1 MGRPLTGKTHV
12 GIRRETRSNGD
23 VYVYERV
30 TGYDPKTQKT
40 KTLSTR
46 LLGKILAGSTEMIP
60 TRPKKK
66 RSEVIEAPVQA
77 VRTHVGLQKILEW
90 AGHES
95 GIDADLQRSF
105 EIGDA
110 LKLSSIARYWVATD
124 GDTLP
129 RMESWQVMNPLPYGH
144 PITQDV
150 YGKLFAS
157 VGRNESGVQ
166 SYFQCRGQRVSST
179 GLNLALDTT
188 TFSTYSKN
196 QIEARQGFN
205 KDGDGLDTIKLLVLY
220 SVENRQPVAFSK
232 QPGNIPDKISLAN
245 ALRQLDMLD
254 LASPVIVADNG
265 FYSQDNMTHFAREHT
280 KFLMLAN
287 STDKW
292 VRSEIDAARE
302 ELGHFRN
309 VCPFDVDV
317 SGVMRRRQHGF
328 SIVRK
333 RTRGNFEA
341 GETESFTRRLYVHV
355 FHKPVSKQPGNIPD
369 KISLANA
376 LRQLDMLDLA
386 SPVIVADN
394 GFYSQDNMTHFARE
408 HTKFLMLANSTD
420 KWVRSEIDAAREE
433 LGHFRNVCPFDV
445 DVSGVMRRRQHGFS
459 IVRKR
464 TRGNFE
470 AGETES
476 FTRRLYVHVFH
487 KPEAAPIQERRLRES
502 LFSLKKDLEDGVEEF
517 RPAAQKQID
526 SYLTV
531 KRTAKGVKVD
541 FKMDGIEE
549 AKRYWGYFVLVS
561 NEIKDPF
568 DALKAYRSRE
578 KIEELFATYK
588 DSFDGRKPRTWYPE
602 NLYGRQFA
610 QFVGLGYHCF
620 LAKRIL
626 DVKKALSEKETEGK
640 TKEELSLEAKLL
652 AWLNQHSLIQILDWF
667 RCVDYVAATGNAS
680 ASKWT
685 TETTRRDQLFLKML
699 GVK

>member
-1 MGRPLTGKTHV
+1 MEILIGRPLTGKTHV

-66 RSEVIEAPVQA
+66 RSEVIEAPVQT

-150 YGKLFAS
+150 YGKLFTS
-157 VGRNESGVQ
+157 VGRNESGMQ

-232 QPGNIPDKISLAN
+232 QP
-245 ALRQLDMLD
+245 
-254 LASPVIVADNG
+254 
-265 FYSQDNMTHFAREHT
+265 E
-280 KFLMLAN
+280 
-287 STDKW
+287 
-292 VRSEIDAARE
+292 
-302 ELGHFRN
+302 
-309 VCPFDVDV
+309 
-317 SGVMRRRQHGF
+317 
-328 SIVRK
+328 
-333 RTRGNFEA
+333 
-341 GETESFTRRLYVHV
+341 
-355 FHKPVSKQPGNIPD
+355 NIPD

-680 ASKWT
+680 ASQWA

>member
-166 SYFQCRGQRVSST
+166 SYFQCRGQRVLST

-220 SVENRQPVAFSK
+220 SVENRQPVAF
-232 QPGNIPDKISLAN
+232 
-245 ALRQLDMLD
+245 
-254 LASPVIVADNG
+254 
-265 FYSQDNMTHFAREHT
+265 
-280 KFLMLAN
+280 
-287 STDKW
+287 
-292 VRSEIDAARE
+292 
-302 ELGHFRN
+302 
-309 VCPFDVDV
+309 
-317 SGVMRRRQHGF
+317 
-328 SIVRK
+328 
-333 RTRGNFEA
+333 
-341 GETESFTRRLYVHV
+341 
-355 FHKPVSKQPGNIPD
+355 SKQPGNIPD

-541 FKMDGIEE
+541 FKMDEIEE
-549 AKRYWGYFVLVS
+549 AKRYCGYFVLVS

>member
-1 MGRPLTGKTHV
+1 MLMGRPLTGKTHV

-66 RSEVIEAPVQA
+66 RSDVIEAHVQA

-166 SYFQCRGQRVSST
+166 SYFQCRGQRVLST

-355 FHKPVSKQPGNIPD
+355 FHKP
-369 KISLANA
+369 
-376 LRQLDMLDLA
+376 
-386 SPVIVADN
+386 
-394 GFYSQDNMTHFARE
+394 
-408 HTKFLMLANSTD
+408 
-420 KWVRSEIDAAREE
+420 
-433 LGHFRNVCPFDV
+433 
-445 DVSGVMRRRQHGFS
+445 
-459 IVRKR
+459 
-464 TRGNFE
+464 
-470 AGETES
+470 
-476 FTRRLYVHVFH
+476 
-487 KPEAAPIQERRLRES
+487 EAAPIQERRLRES

-517 RPAAQKQID
+517 RPATQKQID

-640 TKEELSLEAKLL
+640 TREELSLEAKLL

>member
-245 ALRQLDMLD
+245 ALRQ
-254 LASPVIVADNG
+254 
-265 FYSQDNMTHFAREHT
+265 F
-280 KFLMLAN
+280 
-287 STDKW
+287 
-292 VRSEIDAARE
+292 
-302 ELGHFRN
+302 
-309 VCPFDVDV
+309 
-317 SGVMRRRQHGF
+317 
-328 SIVRK
+328 
-333 RTRGNFEA
+333 
-341 GETESFTRRLYVHV
+341 
-355 FHKPVSKQPGNIPD
+355 
-369 KISLANA
+369 
-376 LRQLDMLDLA
+376 DMLDLA

-578 KIEELFATYK
+578 KLEELFATYK

-626 DVKKALSEKETEGK
+626 DVKKALSEIETEGK
-640 TKEELSLEAKLL
+640 TKEEELSLEAKLL

>member
-1 MGRPLTGKTHV
+1 MRALLEILMGRPLTGKTHV

-166 SYFQCRGQRVSST
+166 SYFQCRGQRVLST

-220 SVENRQPVAFSK
+220 SVENRQPVAF
-232 QPGNIPDKISLAN
+232 
-245 ALRQLDMLD
+245 
-254 LASPVIVADNG
+254 
-265 FYSQDNMTHFAREHT
+265 
-280 KFLMLAN
+280 
-287 STDKW
+287 
-292 VRSEIDAARE
+292 
-302 ELGHFRN
+302 
-309 VCPFDVDV
+309 
-317 SGVMRRRQHGF
+317 
-328 SIVRK
+328 
-333 RTRGNFEA
+333 
-341 GETESFTRRLYVHV
+341 
-355 FHKPVSKQPGNIPD
+355 SKQPGNIPD

-541 FKMDGIEE
+541 FKMDEIEE

>member
-1 MGRPLTGKTHV
+1 MEILIGRPLTGKTHV

-166 SYFQCRGQRVSST
+166 SYFQCRGQRVLST

-220 SVENRQPVAFSK
+220 SVENRQPVAF
-232 QPGNIPDKISLAN
+232 
-245 ALRQLDMLD
+245 
-254 LASPVIVADNG
+254 
-265 FYSQDNMTHFAREHT
+265 
-280 KFLMLAN
+280 
-287 STDKW
+287 
-292 VRSEIDAARE
+292 
-302 ELGHFRN
+302 
-309 VCPFDVDV
+309 
-317 SGVMRRRQHGF
+317 
-328 SIVRK
+328 
-333 RTRGNFEA
+333 
-341 GETESFTRRLYVHV
+341 
-355 FHKPVSKQPGNIPD
+355 SKQPGNIPD

-541 FKMDGIEE
+541 FKMDEIEE

>member
-23 VYVYERV
+23 VYVYKRV

-66 RSEVIEAPVQA
+66 PSEVIEAPVQA

-205 KDGDGLDTIKLLVLY
+205 KDGDRLDTIKLLVLY
-220 SVENRQPVAFSK
+220 SVENRQPVAF
-232 QPGNIPDKISLAN
+232 
-245 ALRQLDMLD
+245 
-254 LASPVIVADNG
+254 
-265 FYSQDNMTHFAREHT
+265 
-280 KFLMLAN
+280 
-287 STDKW
+287 
-292 VRSEIDAARE
+292 
-302 ELGHFRN
+302 
-309 VCPFDVDV
+309 
-317 SGVMRRRQHGF
+317 
-328 SIVRK
+328 
-333 RTRGNFEA
+333 
-341 GETESFTRRLYVHV
+341 
-355 FHKPVSKQPGNIPD
+355 SKQPGNIPD

-526 SYLTV
+526 CYLTV

-588 DSFDGRKPRTWYPE
+588 DSFDGRKPRTWHPE

-680 ASKWT
+680 ASQWA

>member
-1 MGRPLTGKTHV
+1 MIEYKGIIGDTHGTPSHWKTHV

-166 SYFQCRGQRVSST
+166 SYFQCRGQRVLST

-220 SVENRQPVAFSK
+220 SVENRQPVAF
-232 QPGNIPDKISLAN
+232 
-245 ALRQLDMLD
+245 
-254 LASPVIVADNG
+254 
-265 FYSQDNMTHFAREHT
+265 
-280 KFLMLAN
+280 
-287 STDKW
+287 
-292 VRSEIDAARE
+292 
-302 ELGHFRN
+302 
-309 VCPFDVDV
+309 
-317 SGVMRRRQHGF
+317 
-328 SIVRK
+328 
-333 RTRGNFEA
+333 
-341 GETESFTRRLYVHV
+341 
-355 FHKPVSKQPGNIPD
+355 SKQPGNIPD

-541 FKMDGIEE
+541 FKMDEIEE

>member
-1 MGRPLTGKTHV
+1 M
-12 GIRRETRSNGD
+12 
-23 VYVYERV
+23 

-166 SYFQCRGQRVSST
+166 SYFQCRGQRVLST

-220 SVENRQPVAFSK
+220 SVENRQPVAF
-232 QPGNIPDKISLAN
+232 
-245 ALRQLDMLD
+245 
-254 LASPVIVADNG
+254 
-265 FYSQDNMTHFAREHT
+265 
-280 KFLMLAN
+280 
-287 STDKW
+287 
-292 VRSEIDAARE
+292 
-302 ELGHFRN
+302 
-309 VCPFDVDV
+309 
-317 SGVMRRRQHGF
+317 
-328 SIVRK
+328 
-333 RTRGNFEA
+333 
-341 GETESFTRRLYVHV
+341 
-355 FHKPVSKQPGNIPD
+355 SKQPGNIPD

-541 FKMDGIEE
+541 FKMDEIEE
-549 AKRYWGYFVLVS
+549 AKRYCGYFVLVS

>member
-1 MGRPLTGKTHV
+1 MEILIGRPLTGKTHV

-166 SYFQCRGQRVSST
+166 SYFQCRGQRVLST

-220 SVENRQPVAFSK
+220 SVENRQPVAF
-232 QPGNIPDKISLAN
+232 
-245 ALRQLDMLD
+245 
-254 LASPVIVADNG
+254 
-265 FYSQDNMTHFAREHT
+265 
-280 KFLMLAN
+280 
-287 STDKW
+287 
-292 VRSEIDAARE
+292 
-302 ELGHFRN
+302 
-309 VCPFDVDV
+309 
-317 SGVMRRRQHGF
+317 
-328 SIVRK
+328 
-333 RTRGNFEA
+333 
-341 GETESFTRRLYVHV
+341 
-355 FHKPVSKQPGNIPD
+355 SKQPGNIPD

-541 FKMDGIEE
+541 FKMDEIEE

-680 ASKWT
+680 ASQWA

>member
-355 FHKPVSKQPGNIPD
+355 FHKP
-369 KISLANA
+369 
-376 LRQLDMLDLA
+376 
-386 SPVIVADN
+386 
-394 GFYSQDNMTHFARE
+394 
-408 HTKFLMLANSTD
+408 
-420 KWVRSEIDAAREE
+420 
-433 LGHFRNVCPFDV
+433 
-445 DVSGVMRRRQHGFS
+445 
-459 IVRKR
+459 
-464 TRGNFE
+464 
-470 AGETES
+470 
-476 FTRRLYVHVFH
+476 
-487 KPEAAPIQERRLRES
+487 EAAPIQERRLRES

-652 AWLNQHSLIQILDWF
+652 AWLNQHSLIQILDCRLRRCNGECQCIQMDNGNDETRPALSQDVGREVIRGGF
-667 RCVDYVAATGNAS
+667 R
-680 ASKWT
+680 
-685 TETTRRDQLFLKML
+685 RL
-699 GVK
+699 

>member
-1 MGRPLTGKTHV
+1 M
-12 GIRRETRSNGD
+12 
-23 VYVYERV
+23 

-220 SVENRQPVAFSK
+220 SVENRQPVAF
-232 QPGNIPDKISLAN
+232 
-245 ALRQLDMLD
+245 
-254 LASPVIVADNG
+254 
-265 FYSQDNMTHFAREHT
+265 
-280 KFLMLAN
+280 
-287 STDKW
+287 
-292 VRSEIDAARE
+292 
-302 ELGHFRN
+302 
-309 VCPFDVDV
+309 
-317 SGVMRRRQHGF
+317 
-328 SIVRK
+328 
-333 RTRGNFEA
+333 
-341 GETESFTRRLYVHV
+341 
-355 FHKPVSKQPGNIPD
+355 SKQPGNIPD

>member
-1 MGRPLTGKTHV
+1 MLAFAAKPARMATST
-12 GIRRETRSNGD
+12 
-23 VYVYERV
+23 Y

-166 SYFQCRGQRVSST
+166 SYFQCRGQRVLST

-220 SVENRQPVAFSK
+220 SVENRQPVAF
-232 QPGNIPDKISLAN
+232 
-245 ALRQLDMLD
+245 
-254 LASPVIVADNG
+254 
-265 FYSQDNMTHFAREHT
+265 
-280 KFLMLAN
+280 
-287 STDKW
+287 
-292 VRSEIDAARE
+292 
-302 ELGHFRN
+302 
-309 VCPFDVDV
+309 
-317 SGVMRRRQHGF
+317 
-328 SIVRK
+328 
-333 RTRGNFEA
+333 
-341 GETESFTRRLYVHV
+341 
-355 FHKPVSKQPGNIPD
+355 SKQPGNIPD

-541 FKMDGIEE
+541 FKMDEIEE

-578 KIEELFATYK
+578 KLEELFATYK

>member
-1 MGRPLTGKTHV
+1 MEILIGRPLTGKTHV

-166 SYFQCRGQRVSST
+166 SYFQCRGQRVLST

-220 SVENRQPVAFSK
+220 SVENRQPVAF
-232 QPGNIPDKISLAN
+232 
-245 ALRQLDMLD
+245 
-254 LASPVIVADNG
+254 
-265 FYSQDNMTHFAREHT
+265 
-280 KFLMLAN
+280 
-287 STDKW
+287 
-292 VRSEIDAARE
+292 
-302 ELGHFRN
+302 
-309 VCPFDVDV
+309 
-317 SGVMRRRQHGF
+317 
-328 SIVRK
+328 
-333 RTRGNFEA
+333 
-341 GETESFTRRLYVHV
+341 
-355 FHKPVSKQPGNIPD
+355 SKQPGNIPD

-680 ASKWT
+680 ASQWA

>member
-1 MGRPLTGKTHV
+1 M
-12 GIRRETRSNGD
+12 
-23 VYVYERV
+23 

-166 SYFQCRGQRVSST
+166 SYFQCRGQRVLST

-220 SVENRQPVAFSK
+220 SVENRQPVAF
-232 QPGNIPDKISLAN
+232 
-245 ALRQLDMLD
+245 
-254 LASPVIVADNG
+254 
-265 FYSQDNMTHFAREHT
+265 
-280 KFLMLAN
+280 
-287 STDKW
+287 
-292 VRSEIDAARE
+292 
-302 ELGHFRN
+302 
-309 VCPFDVDV
+309 
-317 SGVMRRRQHGF
+317 
-328 SIVRK
+328 
-333 RTRGNFEA
+333 
-341 GETESFTRRLYVHV
+341 
-355 FHKPVSKQPGNIPD
+355 SKQPGNIPD

-541 FKMDGIEE
+541 FKMDEIEE

>member
-1 MGRPLTGKTHV
+1 MRALLEILMGRPLTGKTHV

-166 SYFQCRGQRVSST
+166 SYFQFRGQRVSST

-355 FHKPVSKQPGNIPD
+355 FHKP
-369 KISLANA
+369 
-376 LRQLDMLDLA
+376 
-386 SPVIVADN
+386 
-394 GFYSQDNMTHFARE
+394 
-408 HTKFLMLANSTD
+408 
-420 KWVRSEIDAAREE
+420 
-433 LGHFRNVCPFDV
+433 
-445 DVSGVMRRRQHGFS
+445 
-459 IVRKR
+459 
-464 TRGNFE
+464 
-470 AGETES
+470 
-476 FTRRLYVHVFH
+476 
-487 KPEAAPIQERRLRES
+487 EAAPIQERRLRES

-541 FKMDGIEE
+541 FQMDGIEE

>member
-1 MGRPLTGKTHV
+1 MRALLEILMGRPLTGKTHV

-166 SYFQCRGQRVSST
+166 SYFQCRGQRVLST

-287 STDKW
+287 STD
-292 VRSEIDAARE
+292 R
-302 ELGHFRN
+302 
-309 VCPFDVDV
+309 
-317 SGVMRRRQHGF
+317 
-328 SIVRK
+328 
-333 RTRGNFEA
+333 
-341 GETESFTRRLYVHV
+341 
-355 FHKPVSKQPGNIPD
+355 
-369 KISLANA
+369 
-376 LRQLDMLDLA
+376 
-386 SPVIVADN
+386 
-394 GFYSQDNMTHFARE
+394 
-408 HTKFLMLANSTD
+408 
-420 KWVRSEIDAAREE
+420 WVRSEIDAAREE

-541 FKMDGIEE
+541 FKMDEIEE

>member
-1 MGRPLTGKTHV
+1 MRALLEILMGRPLTGKTHV

-166 SYFQCRGQRVSST
+166 SYFQCRGQRVLST

-355 FHKPVSKQPGNIPD
+355 FHKP
-369 KISLANA
+369 
-376 LRQLDMLDLA
+376 
-386 SPVIVADN
+386 
-394 GFYSQDNMTHFARE
+394 
-408 HTKFLMLANSTD
+408 
-420 KWVRSEIDAAREE
+420 
-433 LGHFRNVCPFDV
+433 
-445 DVSGVMRRRQHGFS
+445 
-459 IVRKR
+459 
-464 TRGNFE
+464 
-470 AGETES
+470 
-476 FTRRLYVHVFH
+476 
-487 KPEAAPIQERRLRES
+487 EAAPIQERRLRES

-526 SYLTV
+526 SYLTA

-541 FKMDGIEE
+541 FKMDEIEE

-578 KIEELFATYK
+578 KIEELFATNK

-626 DVKKALSEKETEGK
+626 DVKKALSEKEIEGK

>member
-150 YGKLFAS
+150 YGKLFIS

-333 RTRGNFEA
+333 RTRG
-341 GETESFTRRLYVHV
+341 H
-355 FHKPVSKQPGNIPD
+355 
-369 KISLANA
+369 
-376 LRQLDMLDLA
+376 
-386 SPVIVADN
+386 
-394 GFYSQDNMTHFARE
+394 
-408 HTKFLMLANSTD
+408 
-420 KWVRSEIDAAREE
+420 
-433 LGHFRNVCPFDV
+433 
-445 DVSGVMRRRQHGFS
+445 
-459 IVRKR
+459 
-464 TRGNFE
+464 FE

-526 SYLTV
+526 CYLTV

>member
-1 MGRPLTGKTHV
+1 MQILRGRPLTGKTHV

-355 FHKPVSKQPGNIPD
+355 FHKP
-369 KISLANA
+369 
-376 LRQLDMLDLA
+376 
-386 SPVIVADN
+386 
-394 GFYSQDNMTHFARE
+394 
-408 HTKFLMLANSTD
+408 
-420 KWVRSEIDAAREE
+420 
-433 LGHFRNVCPFDV
+433 
-445 DVSGVMRRRQHGFS
+445 
-459 IVRKR
+459 
-464 TRGNFE
+464 
-470 AGETES
+470 
-476 FTRRLYVHVFH
+476 
-487 KPEAAPIQERRLRES
+487 EAAPIQERRLRES

>member
-1 MGRPLTGKTHV
+1 
-12 GIRRETRSNGD
+12 
-23 VYVYERV
+23 
-30 TGYDPKTQKT
+30 
-40 KTLSTR
+40 
-46 LLGKILAGSTEMIP
+46 MIP

-355 FHKPVSKQPGNIPD
+355 FHKP
-369 KISLANA
+369 
-376 LRQLDMLDLA
+376 
-386 SPVIVADN
+386 
-394 GFYSQDNMTHFARE
+394 
-408 HTKFLMLANSTD
+408 
-420 KWVRSEIDAAREE
+420 
-433 LGHFRNVCPFDV
+433 
-445 DVSGVMRRRQHGFS
+445 
-459 IVRKR
+459 
-464 TRGNFE
+464 
-470 AGETES
+470 
-476 FTRRLYVHVFH
+476 
-487 KPEAAPIQERRLRES
+487 EAAPIQERRLRES

-610 QFVGLGYHCF
+610 QFLGLGYPCF

>member
-1 MGRPLTGKTHV
+1 MIEYKGIIGDTHGTPSHWKTHV

-355 FHKPVSKQPGNIPD
+355 FHKP
-369 KISLANA
+369 
-376 LRQLDMLDLA
+376 
-386 SPVIVADN
+386 
-394 GFYSQDNMTHFARE
+394 
-408 HTKFLMLANSTD
+408 
-420 KWVRSEIDAAREE
+420 
-433 LGHFRNVCPFDV
+433 
-445 DVSGVMRRRQHGFS
+445 
-459 IVRKR
+459 
-464 TRGNFE
+464 
-470 AGETES
+470 
-476 FTRRLYVHVFH
+476 
-487 KPEAAPIQERRLRES
+487 EAAPIQERRLRES

-549 AKRYWGYFVLVS
+549 AKCYWGYFVLVS

>member
-1 MGRPLTGKTHV
+1 M
-12 GIRRETRSNGD
+12 
-23 VYVYERV
+23 

-166 SYFQCRGQRVSST
+166 SYFQCRGQRVLST

-220 SVENRQPVAFSK
+220 SVENRQPVAF
-232 QPGNIPDKISLAN
+232 
-245 ALRQLDMLD
+245 
-254 LASPVIVADNG
+254 
-265 FYSQDNMTHFAREHT
+265 
-280 KFLMLAN
+280 
-287 STDKW
+287 
-292 VRSEIDAARE
+292 
-302 ELGHFRN
+302 
-309 VCPFDVDV
+309 
-317 SGVMRRRQHGF
+317 
-328 SIVRK
+328 
-333 RTRGNFEA
+333 
-341 GETESFTRRLYVHV
+341 
-355 FHKPVSKQPGNIPD
+355 SKQPGNIPD

-640 TKEELSLEAKLL
+640 TREELSLEAKLL

>member
-1 MGRPLTGKTHV
+1 MRALLEMLMGRPLTGKTHV

-166 SYFQCRGQRVSST
+166 SYFQCRGQRVLST

-220 SVENRQPVAFSK
+220 SVENRQPVAF
-232 QPGNIPDKISLAN
+232 
-245 ALRQLDMLD
+245 
-254 LASPVIVADNG
+254 
-265 FYSQDNMTHFAREHT
+265 
-280 KFLMLAN
+280 
-287 STDKW
+287 
-292 VRSEIDAARE
+292 
-302 ELGHFRN
+302 
-309 VCPFDVDV
+309 
-317 SGVMRRRQHGF
+317 
-328 SIVRK
+328 
-333 RTRGNFEA
+333 
-341 GETESFTRRLYVHV
+341 
-355 FHKPVSKQPGNIPD
+355 SKQPGNIPD

-541 FKMDGIEE
+541 FKVDEIEE

-578 KIEELFATYK
+578 KIEELFATNK

-626 DVKKALSEKETEGK
+626 DVKKALSEKEIEGK

>member
-1 MGRPLTGKTHV
+1 MGRPLAGKTHV

-355 FHKPVSKQPGNIPD
+355 FHKP
-369 KISLANA
+369 
-376 LRQLDMLDLA
+376 
-386 SPVIVADN
+386 
-394 GFYSQDNMTHFARE
+394 
-408 HTKFLMLANSTD
+408 
-420 KWVRSEIDAAREE
+420 
-433 LGHFRNVCPFDV
+433 
-445 DVSGVMRRRQHGFS
+445 
-459 IVRKR
+459 
-464 TRGNFE
+464 
-470 AGETES
+470 
-476 FTRRLYVHVFH
+476 
-487 KPEAAPIQERRLRES
+487 EAAPIQERRLRES

-578 KIEELFATYK
+578 KLEELFATYK

-626 DVKKALSEKETEGK
+626 DVKKALSEIETEGK
-640 TKEELSLEAKLL
+640 TKEEELSLEAKLL

>member
-355 FHKPVSKQPGNIPD
+355 FHKP
-369 KISLANA
+369 
-376 LRQLDMLDLA
+376 
-386 SPVIVADN
+386 
-394 GFYSQDNMTHFARE
+394 
-408 HTKFLMLANSTD
+408 
-420 KWVRSEIDAAREE
+420 
-433 LGHFRNVCPFDV
+433 
-445 DVSGVMRRRQHGFS
+445 
-459 IVRKR
+459 
-464 TRGNFE
+464 
-470 AGETES
+470 
-476 FTRRLYVHVFH
+476 
-487 KPEAAPIQERRLRES
+487 EAAPIQERRLRES

-541 FKMDGIEE
+541 FKMDEIEE

-578 KIEELFATYK
+578 KLEELFATYK

-626 DVKKALSEKETEGK
+626 DVKKALSEIETEGK
-640 TKEELSLEAKLL
+640 TKEEELSLEAKLL

>member
-66 RSEVIEAPVQA
+66 RSEIIEAPVQA

-90 AGHES
+90 TGHES

-157 VGRNESGVQ
+157 LGRNESGVQ

-188 TFSTYSKN
+188 TFYSKN

-220 SVENRQPVAFSK
+220 SVENRQPVAF
-232 QPGNIPDKISLAN
+232 
-245 ALRQLDMLD
+245 
-254 LASPVIVADNG
+254 
-265 FYSQDNMTHFAREHT
+265 
-280 KFLMLAN
+280 
-287 STDKW
+287 
-292 VRSEIDAARE
+292 
-302 ELGHFRN
+302 
-309 VCPFDVDV
+309 
-317 SGVMRRRQHGF
+317 
-328 SIVRK
+328 
-333 RTRGNFEA
+333 
-341 GETESFTRRLYVHV
+341 
-355 FHKPVSKQPGNIPD
+355 SKQPGNIPD

-667 RCVDYVAATGNAS
+667 RCVDYIAATGNAS

>member
-355 FHKPVSKQPGNIPD
+355 FHKP
-369 KISLANA
+369 
-376 LRQLDMLDLA
+376 
-386 SPVIVADN
+386 
-394 GFYSQDNMTHFARE
+394 
-408 HTKFLMLANSTD
+408 
-420 KWVRSEIDAAREE
+420 
-433 LGHFRNVCPFDV
+433 
-445 DVSGVMRRRQHGFS
+445 
-459 IVRKR
+459 
-464 TRGNFE
+464 
-470 AGETES
+470 
-476 FTRRLYVHVFH
+476 
-487 KPEAAPIQERRLRES
+487 EAAPIQERRLRES

-578 KIEELFATYK
+578 KLEELFATYK

-626 DVKKALSEKETEGK
+626 DVKKALSEIETEGK
-640 TKEELSLEAKLL
+640 TKEEELSLEAKLL

>member
-30 TGYDPKTQKT
+30 AGYDPKTQKT

-166 SYFQCRGQRVSST
+166 SYFQCRGQRVLST

-245 ALRQLDMLD
+245 ALRLLDMLD

-292 VRSEIDAARE
+292 VRSE
-302 ELGHFRN
+302 
-309 VCPFDVDV
+309 
-317 SGVMRRRQHGF
+317 M
-328 SIVRK
+328 
-333 RTRGNFEA
+333 
-341 GETESFTRRLYVHV
+341 
-355 FHKPVSKQPGNIPD
+355 
-369 KISLANA
+369 
-376 LRQLDMLDLA
+376 
-386 SPVIVADN
+386 
-394 GFYSQDNMTHFARE
+394 
-408 HTKFLMLANSTD
+408 
-420 KWVRSEIDAAREE
+420 DAAREE

-541 FKMDGIEE
+541 FKMDEIEE

-610 QFVGLGYHCF
+610 QFVGLDYHCF

>member
-1 MGRPLTGKTHV
+1 MIEYKGTIGILMGRPLTGKTHV

-66 RSEVIEAPVQA
+66 RSEVIEAPVQT
-77 VRTHVGLQKILEW
+77 VRTHVGLQKFLEW

-220 SVENRQPVAFSK
+220 SVENRQPVAF
-232 QPGNIPDKISLAN
+232 
-245 ALRQLDMLD
+245 
-254 LASPVIVADNG
+254 
-265 FYSQDNMTHFAREHT
+265 
-280 KFLMLAN
+280 
-287 STDKW
+287 
-292 VRSEIDAARE
+292 
-302 ELGHFRN
+302 
-309 VCPFDVDV
+309 
-317 SGVMRRRQHGF
+317 
-328 SIVRK
+328 
-333 RTRGNFEA
+333 
-341 GETESFTRRLYVHV
+341 
-355 FHKPVSKQPGNIPD
+355 SKQPGNIPD

>member
-355 FHKPVSKQPGNIPD
+355 FHKP
-369 KISLANA
+369 
-376 LRQLDMLDLA
+376 
-386 SPVIVADN
+386 
-394 GFYSQDNMTHFARE
+394 
-408 HTKFLMLANSTD
+408 
-420 KWVRSEIDAAREE
+420 
-433 LGHFRNVCPFDV
+433 
-445 DVSGVMRRRQHGFS
+445 
-459 IVRKR
+459 
-464 TRGNFE
+464 
-470 AGETES
+470 
-476 FTRRLYVHVFH
+476 
-487 KPEAAPIQERRLRES
+487 EAAPIQERRLRES

-640 TKEELSLEAKLL
+640 TKEELSLEAKLAQSAL
-652 AWLNQHSLIQILDWF
+652 AHSNFGLVPLCRLRRCNGECQCIQMDNGNDETRPALSQDVGREVIRGGF
-667 RCVDYVAATGNAS
+667 R
-680 ASKWT
+680 
-685 TETTRRDQLFLKML
+685 RL
-699 GVK
+699 

>member
-1 MGRPLTGKTHV
+1 MEILIGRPLTGKTHV

-66 RSEVIEAPVQA
+66 RSEVIEAPVQT

-150 YGKLFAS
+150 YGKLFTS
-157 VGRNESGVQ
+157 VGRNESGMQ

-232 QPGNIPDKISLAN
+232 QPGNILDKISLAN

-265 FYSQDNMTHFAREHT
+265 FYSQDNMTHFA
-280 KFLMLAN
+280 L
-287 STDKW
+287 
-292 VRSEIDAARE
+292 
-302 ELGHFRN
+302 
-309 VCPFDVDV
+309 
-317 SGVMRRRQHGF
+317 
-328 SIVRK
+328 
-333 RTRGNFEA
+333 
-341 GETESFTRRLYVHV
+341 
-355 FHKPVSKQPGNIPD
+355 
-369 KISLANA
+369 
-376 LRQLDMLDLA
+376 
-386 SPVIVADN
+386 
-394 GFYSQDNMTHFARE
+394 E

>member
-1 MGRPLTGKTHV
+1 MRALLEILMGRPLTGKTHV

-166 SYFQCRGQRVSST
+166 SYFQCRGQRVLST

-196 QIEARQGFN
+196 QIEARQGFI

-341 GETESFTRRLYVHV
+341 
-355 FHKPVSKQPGNIPD
+355 
-369 KISLANA
+369 A
-376 LRQLDMLDLA
+376 
-386 SPVIVADN
+386 
-394 GFYSQDNMTHFARE
+394 
-408 HTKFLMLANSTD
+408 
-420 KWVRSEIDAAREE
+420 
-433 LGHFRNVCPFDV
+433 
-445 DVSGVMRRRQHGFS
+445 
-459 IVRKR
+459 
-464 TRGNFE
+464 
-470 AGETES
+470 ETES

-541 FKMDGIEE
+541 FKMDEIEE

>member
-1 MGRPLTGKTHV
+1 MRALLEILMGRPLTGKTHV

-46 LLGKILAGSTEMIP
+46 LLGKILAGSTAMIP

-166 SYFQCRGQRVSST
+166 SYFQCRGQRVLST

-220 SVENRQPVAFSK
+220 SVENRQPVAF
-232 QPGNIPDKISLAN
+232 
-245 ALRQLDMLD
+245 
-254 LASPVIVADNG
+254 
-265 FYSQDNMTHFAREHT
+265 
-280 KFLMLAN
+280 
-287 STDKW
+287 
-292 VRSEIDAARE
+292 
-302 ELGHFRN
+302 
-309 VCPFDVDV
+309 
-317 SGVMRRRQHGF
+317 
-328 SIVRK
+328 
-333 RTRGNFEA
+333 
-341 GETESFTRRLYVHV
+341 
-355 FHKPVSKQPGNIPD
+355 SKQPGNIPD

-541 FKMDGIEE
+541 FKMDEIEE

-626 DVKKALSEKETEGK
+626 DVKKALSEKEIEGK

>member
-40 KTLSTR
+40 KTLSTQ

-355 FHKPVSKQPGNIPD
+355 FHKP
-369 KISLANA
+369 
-376 LRQLDMLDLA
+376 
-386 SPVIVADN
+386 
-394 GFYSQDNMTHFARE
+394 
-408 HTKFLMLANSTD
+408 
-420 KWVRSEIDAAREE
+420 
-433 LGHFRNVCPFDV
+433 
-445 DVSGVMRRRQHGFS
+445 
-459 IVRKR
+459 
-464 TRGNFE
+464 E
-470 AGETES
+470 A
-476 FTRRLYVHVFH
+476 
-487 KPEAAPIQERRLRES
+487 ERRLRES

>member
-46 LLGKILAGSTEMIP
+46 LLGKILAGSTIP

-220 SVENRQPVAFSK
+220 SVENRQPVAF
-232 QPGNIPDKISLAN
+232 
-245 ALRQLDMLD
+245 
-254 LASPVIVADNG
+254 
-265 FYSQDNMTHFAREHT
+265 
-280 KFLMLAN
+280 
-287 STDKW
+287 
-292 VRSEIDAARE
+292 
-302 ELGHFRN
+302 
-309 VCPFDVDV
+309 
-317 SGVMRRRQHGF
+317 
-328 SIVRK
+328 
-333 RTRGNFEA
+333 
-341 GETESFTRRLYVHV
+341 
-355 FHKPVSKQPGNIPD
+355 SKQPGNIPD